1 MSVTIVVERKFR
13 AMGCEAV
20 VVVAADRDEMATSLL
35 DVAERRIAHLERC
48 WTRFDDMSDVSAI
61 NRSEGHPVMVDPST
75 IELVRSMMSAAALT
89 NGACQPAYASSPNIG
104 LSTLLS
110 TRLDEERCLV
120 QVEPGVR
127 LDPGSVGK
135 GLAADMVVDRLLQ
148 AGASGALVSVGGDI
162 RVAGVGPHHGFWSIG
177 VTDPFGG
184 HERSGRI
191 LVQDGGVSTSG
202 LDVTA
207 EIGGPQN
214 VSVDPKLGRPLSERS
229 DGLVSVNVVAGTAA
243 EAEAWST
250 AILVEGNSALEASI
264 RRGCLVR
271 TVDSDGKVVATDA
284 WSQIFQE
291 NDVVHV

>member
-1 MSVTIVVERKFR
+1 M
-13 AMGCEAV
+13 
-20 VVVAADRDEMATSLL
+20 
-35 DVAERRIAHLERC
+35 
-48 WTRFDDMSDVSAI
+48 
-61 NRSEGHPVMVDPST
+61 
-75 IELVRSMMSAAALT
+75 
-89 NGACQPAYASSPNIG
+89 
-104 LSTLLS
+104 
-110 TRLDEERCLV
+110 
-120 QVEPGVR
+120 
-127 LDPGSVGK
+127 
-135 GLAADMVVDRLLQ
+135 
-148 AGASGALVSVGGDI
+148 SVGGDI

-202 LDVTA
+202 LDVIA

>member
-1 MSVTIVVERKFR
+1 MSIVVERNFR

-20 VVVAADRDEMATSLL
+20 VVVAVDRHESASDLL
-35 DVAERRIAHLERC
+35 DMAERRVAHLERC

-61 NRSEGHPVMVDPST
+61 NRSGGRPVMIDPST
-75 IELVRSMMSAAALT
+75 IDLVRSMMSAAALT
-89 NGACQPAYASSPNIG
+89 NGACQPAYASSPKVG

-110 TRLDEERCLV
+110 TRLDEERCLI

-148 AGASGALVSVGGDI
+148 AGASGALVSIGGDI
-162 RVAGVGPHHGFWSIG
+162 RVAGIGPHHGFWSIG
-177 VTDPFGG
+177 VTDPYGV

-191 LVQDGGVSTSG
+191 LVQNGGVSTSG
-202 LDVTA
+202 LDVIG

-214 VSVDPKLGRPLSERS
+214 VSVDPRLGRPLSERS
-229 DGLVSVNVVAGTAA
+229 DGLVSVTVVAGSAT

-250 AILVEGNSALEASI
+250 AILVDGNTAFEASI

-271 TVDSDGKVVATDA
+271 TVDSDRNVVASDEWT
-284 WSQIFQE
+284 QIFRGSE
-291 NDVVHV
+291 VAHV

>member
-1 MSVTIVVERKFR
+1 MSLCVERRFR
-13 AMGCEAV
+13 AMGCEAI
-20 VVVAADRDEMATSLL
+20 VAVGADRHETAQPLL
-35 DVAERRIAHLERC
+35 DMAERRIAHLERC
-48 WTRFDDMSDVSAI
+48 WTRFDEMSDISAI
-61 NRSEGHPVMVDPST
+61 NRSEGRPVMVDPST
-75 IELVRSMMSAAALT
+75 IDLVRSMMSAAALT
-89 NGACQPAYASSPNIG
+89 NGACQPAYASSPNVG
-104 LSTLLS
+104 LLTLLS

-177 VTDPFGG
+177 VTDPYGSQ
-184 HERSGRI
+184 ERSGRI

-202 LDVTA
+202 LDVT
-207 EIGGPQN
+207 EETGGPQN

-229 DGLVSVNVVAGTAA
+229 DGLVSVTVVAGSAA

-250 AILVEGNSALEASI
+250 AILVDGNTAFETSI

-271 TVDSDGKVVATDA
+271 TVDSDRNVVASDEWT
-284 WSQIFQE
+284 QIFQGNE
-291 NDVVHV
+291 VAHV